1 MNNLNQNHCQNHCQY
16 ADDDYESVGTL
27 FKLRAPA
34 LILGLLLGIGISFVT
49 SNFEEVLSKNIQLAF
64 FLPFVVYVADAI
76 GTQTEAIYSRD
87 LKTGKARFSNYLR
100 KEFALGIIFGFIFG
114 CVSGLVT
121 LLWLRNHLLSLTVSL
136 ASFFAIATAP
146 IVALLVAH
154 AFQSANK
161 DPAAGTGPIATV
173 IQDVLSV
180 VIFGLVANMI
190 IL

>member
-1 MNNLNQNHCQNHCQY
+1 MNNNNNHNHCEY
-16 ADDDYESVGTL
+16 ADDDCESVGKL

-34 LILGLLLGIGISFVT
+34 LMLGLLLGIGISFVT
-49 SNFEEVLSKNIQLAF
+49 SNFEEVLSKNVQLAF
-64 FLPFVVYVADAI
+64 FLPFVVYLSSAV
-76 GTQTEAIYSRD
+76 GTQTEDIYTRD
-87 LKTGKARFSNYLR
+87 LKTGKAKFNTYLH
-100 KEFALGIIFGFIFG
+100 KEFFLGILFGLIFSIF
-114 CVSGLVT
+114 SGAIAF
-121 LLWLRNHLLSLTVSL
+121 LWLRNELLSLTVTV
-136 ASFFAIATAP
+136 ASFIAIATAP

-154 AFQSANK
+154 ALQSANK